1 MMRCPFG
8 KSKIIFKY
16 FSPFTDENR
25 DMNIH
30 IEHDDIKRQRIQYNS
45 DQLYPNV
52 IIFMNEISFSY

>member
-1 MMRCPFG
+1 MRQSNNLLTSFI
-8 KSKIIFKY
+8 S
-16 FSPFTDENR
+16 DENR

-52 IIFMNEISFSY
+52 NISKHFYFSNIF